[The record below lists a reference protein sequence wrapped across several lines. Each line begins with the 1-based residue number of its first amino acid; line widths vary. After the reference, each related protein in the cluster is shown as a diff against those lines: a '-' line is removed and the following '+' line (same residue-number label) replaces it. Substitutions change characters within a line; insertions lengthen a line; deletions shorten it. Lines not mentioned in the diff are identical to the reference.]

1 MDHIDHDRFFAAIT
15 RDEGCVIENGRH
27 VAYQDPLGYWTIG
40 YGKLIDKQVPG
51 GGLTEN
57 EAVFLLKNTVQDM
70 WNELEQS
77 LPWIKEKPIIVQ
89 EQILNMVYNLGL
101 PNLLKFQNMLAALES
116 NDGTTAADEA
126 LNSKWARQV
135 GQRAQ
140 RIADIFRAEL

>member
-27 VAYQDPLGYWTIG
+27 VAYQDHLGYWTIG

-89 EQILNMVYNLGL
+89 EQILNMDY
-101 PNLLKFQNMLAALES
+101 LLKIN
-116 NDGTTAADEA
+116 
-126 LNSKWARQV
+126 KR
-135 GQRAQ
+135 
-140 RIADIFRAEL
+140 